1 MKAIILIIFALM
13 LNCIFVN
20 AQDLYFSQFDKNP
33 LILNPSN
40 TGFFNG
46 GNRLGVSYRTQ
57 WKNIT
62 TPYVTTSAFYDAQ
75 FLKKQPK
82 DKIGLGLV
90 FFNDKSGDVEM
101 GLTQVSLSFAYS
113 KLLTKENL
121 FLFGFQ
127 TGYAQRSFDFYNATW
142 DNQYDGNTYNPN
154 SLTNETSFNLNYSYI
169 DYAAGMGWSF
179 RPSNNFRSSTG
190 VALFHISSPKF
201 RFSKDIKERLYRK
214 IVVHHKT
221 EIYIE
226 KSPLSYEPAFAYIK
240 QGVDKQILAGLMF
253 RFTEEGNSYYSSSLP
268 PTVFSIGAYYRSEN
282 ALILAAR
289 LNYNN
294 FEINY
299 SYDFNIST
307 IGKAT
312 KKQGGMELSLVY
324 TQHSKAKKRV
334 TRSGIPNFFE

>member
-1 MKAIILIIFALM
+1 M
-13 LNCIFVN
+13 
-20 AQDLYFSQFDKNP
+20 
-33 LILNPSN
+33 
-40 TGFFNG
+40 
-46 GNRLGVSYRTQ
+46 
-57 WKNIT
+57 
-62 TPYVTTSAFYDAQ
+62 
-75 FLKKQPK
+75 
-82 DKIGLGLV
+82 V

-154 SLTNETSFNLNYSYI
+154 SPSNETSFNLNYSYI

-179 RPSNNFRSSTG
+179 RPNNNFRSSTG

-201 RFSKDIKERLYRK
+201 RFSTDIKERLYRK

-226 KSPLSYEPAFAYIK
+226 KSPLSYEPAVAYIK

-268 PTVFSIGAYYRSEN
+268 PTVFSLGAYYRSEN

-307 IGKAT
+307 LGKAT
-312 KKQGGMELSLVY
+312 K
-324 TQHSKAKKRV
+324 SKVGWNCR
-334 TRSGIPNFFE
+334 